1 MSLPGVSEPSGSGR
15 VLLALILSLLS
26 CLVSFVYETEHFNGV
41 AELLEILGRF
51 VDPVF
56 CGSEDSG
63 PFLSQAPAPNTSF
76 CLQLFDLLFVSAK
89 LSCVHD

>member
-1 MSLPGVSEPSGSGR
+1 MSLSGISEPSGSGCF
-15 VLLALILSLLS
+15 VLGVILLLLS

-51 VDPVF
+51 VDHEFCSVL

-63 PFLSQAPAPNTSF
+63 TGFFPRPQDQYIFLSAA
-76 CLQLFDLLFVSAK
+76 L
-89 LSCVHD
+89 

>member
-1 MSLPGVSEPSGSGR
+1 MFLDPSGSGCF
-15 VLLALILSLLS
+15 LLALILSLLS

-51 VDPVF
+51 VDPEFRSVL

-63 PFLSQAPAPNTSF
+63 TGVSLRLQHRYVFLSAA
-76 CLQLFDLLFVSAK
+76 L
-89 LSCVHD
+89 